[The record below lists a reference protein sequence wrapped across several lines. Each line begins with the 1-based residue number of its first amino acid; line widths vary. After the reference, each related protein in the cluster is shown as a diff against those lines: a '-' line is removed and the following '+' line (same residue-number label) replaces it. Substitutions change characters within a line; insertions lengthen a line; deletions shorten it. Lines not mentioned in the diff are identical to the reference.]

1 MSQCAF
7 PAAHGPSLGGCLPY
21 AVSAAGNGTQKVH
34 PFAVLMGCREPGQ
47 AGFRSGVIWEFGA
60 ESWSHRRLLPTF
72 ILLFFSPGKLRCSW
86 GMGESPTVKGGF
98 TVYLLS
104 LPTCSLRLPSYSQCN
119 PEQSPLPAP
128 SIQLA
133 SPWIPMRWAAVEF
146 RCFLSSRK
154 SPSPEGSFPNFLLK
168 CFPFDLVRW
177 KKELPYLKRTGL
189 ERQGYKLVVDEFPL
203 TLPQFEFVI
212 CIKIAEI
219 LH

>member
-1 MSQCAF
+1 
-7 PAAHGPSLGGCLPY
+7 
-21 AVSAAGNGTQKVH
+21 
-34 PFAVLMGCREPGQ
+34 
-47 AGFRSGVIWEFGA
+47 
-60 ESWSHRRLLPTF
+60 
-72 ILLFFSPGKLRCSW
+72 
-86 GMGESPTVKGGF
+86 
-98 TVYLLS
+98 
-104 LPTCSLRLPSYSQCN
+104 
-119 PEQSPLPAP
+119 
-128 SIQLA
+128 
-133 SPWIPMRWAAVEF
+133 MRWAAVEF